1 MSKGEKKIAEWL
13 RYNGIKYEYEK
24 TYNGLIGLGGG
35 LLSYDFYLPDYDLLI
50 EYQGKQH
57 EEYICLWHDS
67 YEDFEKQL
75 EHDKRKREYANNNGI
90 KLIEIYDY
98 EKHIINEILNER
110 IQ

>member
-1 MSKGEKKIAEWL
+1 MQYDDLLGISENKK
-13 RYNGIKYEYEK
+13 
-24 TYNGLIGLGGG
+24 
-35 LLSYDFYLPDYDLLI
+35 LSYDFYLTDYNLLI

-98 EKHIINEILNER
+98 EKHIINEVLNER
-110 IQ
+110 IQQNNERVV